1 MQVQERT
8 EYIGLPNATVE
19 VGDLAHEIGKRYLA
33 ELWKFV
39 EAHRDLGLKKA
50 YVWARMEKNPV
61 DKIKTIFK
69 YDLLLKPLKKLRQS
83 SSLYEYD
90 YLTDTMLLLWSIP
103 HRSQFRNMLAYPE
116 RCDPKQIEAV
126 KRYIKQQGLKI
137 DSKPIII
144 PIN

>member
-1 MQVQERT
+1 MQVVEHT
-8 EYIGLPNATVE
+8 EYIGLPNAIVE
-19 VGDLAHEIGKRYLA
+19 VGDLAHEIGKRYLV

-39 EAHRDLGLKKA
+39 EAHKDLGLEKA
-50 YVWARMEKNPV
+50 YVWARMEKNPL
-61 DKIKTIFK
+61 DRIKTIFK
-69 YDLLLKPLKKLRQS
+69 FDMLKAPFKKLKQS
-83 SSLYEYD
+83 SSLFEYC

-116 RCDPKQIEAV
+116 RCDPKQIDV
-126 KRYIKQQGLKI
+126 IKRYIKQQGIKI